1 MTESIKNEWEN
12 LFNEISYEDRVSSLA
27 DVLALQFL
35 GLVDRKM
42 GLESISK
49 KELAEKIGTSASF
62 ITQLF
67 RGDKK
72 PNWNILA
79 KMSMELGLEFKV
91 MTEELL
97 QEKVR
102 EELMAYHQR
111 WAKTQEYLNLKNQV
125 ASPRTVMAISDVD
138 QDSIAMAG

>member
-1 MTESIKNEWEN
+1 MTESIKNQWDN

-42 GLESISK
+42 AHEKISK
-49 KELAEKIGTSASF
+49 KELAKKIGTSASF
-62 ITQLF
+62 ITQMF

-79 KMSMELGLEFKV
+79 KMSLELGLDFKV
-91 MTEELL
+91 MSEELL
-97 QEKVR
+97 QEKVQ
-102 EELMAYHQR
+102 EELIAYHKR
-111 WAKTQEYLNLKNQV
+111 WSKTQEYFKLKEQV
-125 ASPRTVMAISDVD
+125 TQPQLVMAVSQTKEDEY
-138 QDSIAMAG
+138 AMAG

>member
-1 MTESIKNEWEN
+1 MTDSIKKEWDN
-12 LFNEISYEDRVSSLA
+12 LFSEISYEDRVASMA

-42 GLESISK
+42 ELENISK

-72 PNWNILA
+72 PSWNILA
-79 KMSMELGLEFKV
+79 KMSIELELDFKV
-91 MTEELL
+91 LTEELF
-97 QEKVR
+97 QEKVQ

-111 WAKTQEYLNLKNQV
+111 WSKTQEYLKLKDQV
-125 ASPRTVMAISDVD
+125 TNPHLVMAVSQSGEDEY
-138 QDSIAMAG
+138 AMAG

>member
-1 MTESIKNEWEN
+1 MTDSIKNEWEN

-42 GLESISK
+42 ELEKISK

-79 KMSMELGLEFKV
+79 RMSMELGLEFKV

-97 QEKVR
+97 QDKVQ

-111 WAKTQEYLNLKNQV
+111 WSKTQEYLKLKNQV
-125 ASPRTVMAISDVD
+125 TNPHTVMAVSYAD

>member
-1 MTESIKNEWEN
+1 MTDSIKNEWEN
-12 LFNEISYEDRVSSLA
+12 LFNEISYEDRISSLA

-42 GLESISK
+42 ELEKISK

-97 QEKVR
+97 QEKVQ

-111 WAKTQEYLNLKNQV
+111 WSKTQEYLKLKNQV
-125 ASPRTVMAISDVD
+125 TNPHTVMAVSYAD

>member
-1 MTESIKNEWEN
+1 MTDSIKNEWEN

-42 GLESISK
+42 ELEKISK

-79 KMSMELGLEFKV
+79 RMSMELGLEFKV

-97 QEKVR
+97 QEKGQ

-111 WAKTQEYLNLKNQV
+111 WSKTQEYLKLKNQV
-125 ASPRTVMAISDVD
+125 TNPHTVMAVSYAD

>member
-1 MTESIKNEWEN
+1 MTDSIKNEWEN

-27 DVLALQFL
+27 DILALQFL

-42 GLESISK
+42 ELEKISK

-79 KMSMELGLEFKV
+79 RMSMELGLEFKV
-91 MTEELL
+91 MTEEFF
-97 QEKVR
+97 QEKVQ

-111 WAKTQEYLNLKNQV
+111 WSKTQEYLKLKEQV
-125 ASPRTVMAISDVD
+125 TNPQLVMAVSQAGEDEY
-138 QDSIAMAG
+138 AMAG

>member
-1 MTESIKNEWEN
+1 MTESIKNAWDN
-12 LFNEISYEDRVSSLA
+12 LFNEMSYEDRVSSLA

-42 GLESISK
+42 ELENISK

-67 RGDKK
+67 RGDKR

-79 KMSMELGLEFKV
+79 KMSVELGLEFKV

-97 QEKVR
+97 EEKVQ
-102 EELMAYHQR
+102 EELIAYHQR
-111 WAKTQEYLNLKNQV
+111 WSKTQEYLKLKNQV
-125 ASPRTVMAISDVD
+125 TNPQTVMAISYAD
-138 QDSIAMAG
+138 QDVIAMAG

>member
-12 LFNEISYEDRVSSLA
+12 LFNEISHEDRVSSLA

-42 GLESISK
+42 ELEKISK
-49 KELAEKIGTSASF
+49 KELAKKIGTSASF

-72 PNWNILA
+72 PSWNILA
-79 KMSMELGLEFKV
+79 KMSIELGLEFKI
-91 MTEELL
+91 MTDELL
-97 QEKVR
+97 LEKVQ

-111 WAKTQEYLNLKNQV
+111 WSKTQEYLKLKNQV
-125 ASPRTVMAISDVD
+125 TNPHTVMAVSYAD

>member
-1 MTESIKNEWEN
+1 MKNSIKKEWED
-12 LFNEISYEDRVSSLA
+12 LFNETSYEDQVSSLA

-42 GLESISK
+42 EMERISK

-67 RGDKK
+67 RGDRK

-79 KMSMELGLEFKV
+79 KMSLELGLDFKV
-91 MTEELL
+91 MSEELF
-97 QEKVR
+97 QEKVQ
-102 EELMAYHQR
+102 EELIAYHKR
-111 WAKTQEYLNLKNQV
+111 WSKTQEYFKLKEQV
-125 ASPRTVMAISDVD
+125 THPQLVMAVSQTKEDEY
-138 QDSIAMAG
+138 AMAG

>member
-42 GLESISK
+42 GLESVSK

>member
-1 MTESIKNEWEN
+1 MTDSIKKEWDN
-12 LFNEISYEDRVSSLA
+12 LFNEISYEDRISSLA

-42 GLESISK
+42 ELEKISK

-79 KMSMELGLEFKV
+79 RMSMELGLEFKV

-97 QEKVR
+97 QEKVQ

-111 WAKTQEYLNLKNQV
+111 WSKTQEYLKLKNQV
-125 ASPRTVMAISDVD
+125 TNPHTVMAVSYAD